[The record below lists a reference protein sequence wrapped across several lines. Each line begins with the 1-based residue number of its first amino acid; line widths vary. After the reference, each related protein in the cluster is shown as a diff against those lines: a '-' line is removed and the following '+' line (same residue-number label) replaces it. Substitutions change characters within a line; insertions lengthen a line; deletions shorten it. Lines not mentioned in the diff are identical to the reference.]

1 MSILGTRVVRLEDPR
16 FLRGEGTYIANLDL
30 PGAVHITY
38 VRSAV
43 AHARLVSVDV
53 SAASDMPG
61 VIAVYTGAD
70 IDLAPVVPEPRL
82 LNKDMVQPFVATGT
96 VRFVGEV
103 VAVVVSESPSA
114 GADAA
119 ELVDVDY
126 DPLPNV
132 LDPADSLAGG
142 TLLHP
147 AAGTNVAL
155 TFAANDSD
163 DIFADC
169 DVVVE
174 LDLVNQKV
182 ATAPLEVRSCA
193 ARWDAGRLTQWAC
206 SQGAHGARDGLAR
219 ALGVDPTDVRVV
231 TPDVGGG
238 FGAKSGVYVEEI
250 LVGWV
255 ARKLDRPARWTE
267 TRTEN
272 MLAMGHGRA
281 QQQRTKMGGTHDGRI
296 TAYRLDVVQDAG
308 AYPKGGA
315 VLPYMTRLMAGG
327 VYDIARV
334 QFESNSVVT
343 NTSPVVAYRGA
354 GRPEATAAIE
364 RTIDVFAQECGLDP
378 AEVRRRNYL
387 RPEQFPLT
395 TAMGAK
401 YDSGEYEKSLDAAL
415 VAAGYAELRE
425 EQRRRRESGD
435 PVQLGVGV
443 STYVETTN
451 PMGSGEFGAVEITA
465 DGGAIVRTGSS
476 PHGQGHHTSWA
487 MIVSHITGIPV
498 DRIEF
503 RFGDTSDVAR
513 GGGTGGSRSLQV
525 GGTAAGMAAEAVVE
539 RARQVAASLLEAA
552 TEDIVIDTARGVF
565 HVQGSPQPTRTWA
578 EVAVAAASTGE
589 PLSAESD
596 FKPEG
601 STFPFGSHVSV
612 VEVDTETGAVS
623 VRRHVACDDAG
634 TIINP
639 LIVDGQV
646 HGGVA
651 QGVAQAL
658 LEEVLYDDDGNPI
671 TSNLADYA
679 FISAAELPSFERIPM
694 ETPTPRNPLGAKGI
708 GEAGTIGAT
717 PAVHN
722 AVVDA
727 LSHLGVRHVNMPCTP
742 RRVWE
747 AIQSVR

>member
-30 PGAVHITY
+30 PGAVHVTY
-38 VRSAV
+38 VRSTL
-43 AHARLVSVDV
+43 AHGRVVSVDA
-53 SAASDMPG
+53 SAAAEMPG
-61 VIAVYTGAD
+61 VVAVFTGAD
-70 IDLAPVVPEPRL
+70 VDLSPVVPEPRL
-82 LNKDMVQPFVATGT
+82 LNKDMVQPFVATDT

-103 VAVVVSESPSA
+103 VAVVVSETPSQ

-119 ELVDVDY
+119 AMVEVDY

-132 LDPADSLAGG
+132 LDPADALAGE
-142 TLLHP
+142 TLLHD
-147 AAGTNVAL
+147 AAETNVDL
-155 TFAANDSD
+155 TFAAKDDD
-163 DIFADC
+163 DIFSAC
-169 DVVVE
+169 EVVVE
-174 LDLVNQKV
+174 LALVNQKV

-193 ARWDAGRLTQWAC
+193 ARWDGDSLTQWAC
-206 SQGAHGARDGLAR
+206 SQGAHGARDGLAK
-219 ALGVDPTDVRVV
+219 AFGVDPAQVRVV

-255 ARKLDRPARWTE
+255 ARKLGRPARWTE

-281 QQQRTKMGGTHDGRI
+281 QQQRTKMGGTRDGRI
-296 TAYRLDVVQDAG
+296 TAYRLEVVQDAG

-327 VYDIARV
+327 VYDIDRV
-334 QFESNSVVT
+334 QFQSHSVVT

-364 RTIDVFAQECGLDP
+364 RTIDVFAGACGIDP

-415 VAAGYAELRE
+415 AAAGYAELRD
-425 EQRRRRESGD
+425 EQRRRRQSGD
-435 PVQLGVGV
+435 PVQLGIGV

-451 PMGSGEFGAVEITA
+451 PMGSGEFGAVEITS

-498 DRIEF
+498 ERIEF

-525 GGTAAGMAAEAVVE
+525 GGTAAGLAAEAVVE

-552 TEDIVIDTARGVF
+552 PEDVVIDTARGVF
-565 HVQGSPQPTRTWA
+565 HVQGSPQPTRAWA
-578 EVAVAAASTGE
+578 EVAAAAVASGE

-612 VEVDTETGAVS
+612 VEVDTETGQVA
-623 VRRHVACDDAG
+623 VRRH
-634 TIINP
+634 
-639 LIVDGQV
+639 
-646 HGGVA
+646 
-651 QGVAQAL
+651 
-658 LEEVLYDDDGNPI
+658 
-671 TSNLADYA
+671 
-679 FISAAELPSFERIPM
+679 
-694 ETPTPRNPLGAKGI
+694 
-708 GEAGTIGAT
+708 
-717 PAVHN
+717 
-722 AVVDA
+722 
-727 LSHLGVRHVNMPCTP
+727 
-742 RRVWE
+742 
-747 AIQSVR
+747 